1 MTAIANDVSISG
13 SARPPILIA
22 VCAVG
27 TIALATLSVA
37 SGQTDRAAAFYQ
49 GKTIRLL
56 LPTGPGGGRALYALP
71 FAEAFGRHIP
81 GSPKIVPVF
90 MPGAG
95 GSTAINNAQN
105 VAEPDG
111 LTIVS
116 PLKGSVI
123 AQATGDPSV
132 KYDLRRFNWIGR
144 ITDATQIFFVSGTA
158 PAHTIEGLRS
168 HEIIVGAGG
177 RASVTYQLPAFINR
191 VVGTR
196 LKIVTGYPSAG
207 ATNLSVYKG
216 ETHGAFTTWNDL
228 SSYHMDSIRDGKV
241 RVVVQIALHPL
252 PELNSVALLSDYAAD
267 ASDREL
273 IDFMSSSSELGQV
286 YAAPPGVPD
295 YLVEALRI
303 GFDATMKDKN
313 YIGTLAKAH
322 IQFNPMTGQE
332 ITQDVLKTLD
342 APRALI
348 ERYRAAIR

>member
-1 MTAIANDVSISG
+1 MRWSTSRFVTCARAAVIG
-13 SARPPILIA
+13 S
-22 VCAVG
+22 V
-27 TIALATLSVA
+27 ATLLPA
-37 SGQTDRAAAFYQ
+37 SAQTPSAAAYYQ
-49 GKTIRLL
+49 GKTIKML

-71 FAEAFGRHIP
+71 FAEAFSRHIP
-81 GSPKIVPVF
+81 GNPRIVPVF

-123 AQATGDPSV
+123 AQATDDPSV
-132 KYDLRRFNWIGR
+132 KYDLKRFHWIGR
-144 ITDATQIFFVSGTA
+144 ITDATQIFFISGKVSA
-158 PAHTIEGLRS
+158 RTIDDLRTQ
-168 HEIIVGAGG
+168 EIIVGAGG
-177 RASVTYQLPAFINR
+177 RASVTYQLPAFINK

-207 ATNLSVYKG
+207 ATNLSVHKG

-228 SSYHMDSIRDGKV
+228 QSYHMDSVRDGKV
-241 RVVVQIALHPL
+241 RVVVQIALHQL
-252 PELNSVALLSDYAAD
+252 PDLKNVPLLSEYATNEG
-267 ASDREL
+267 DREL

-303 GFDATMKDKN
+303 GFNAAMKDTSYTDK
-313 YIGTLAKAH
+313 LLKAK

-332 ITQDVLKTLD
+332 ITQDVMKTLN
-342 APRALI
+342 APRPLI
-348 ERYRAAIR
+348 ERYQAAIN

>member
-1 MTAIANDVSISG
+1 MRWSTSRFVKYAGAAVIG
-13 SARPPILIA
+13 SF
-22 VCAVG
+22 
-27 TIALATLSVA
+27 
-37 SGQTDRAAAFYQ
+37 AAACSASAQTPSAAAYYQ
-49 GKTIRLL
+49 GKTIKML

-71 FAEAFGRHIP
+71 FAEAFSRHIP
-81 GSPKIVPVF
+81 GNPRIVPIF

-123 AQATGDPSV
+123 AQATEDPSV

-158 PAHTIEGLRS
+158 PAHTIEGLRTQ
-168 HEIIVGAGG
+168 EIIVGAGG

-228 SSYHMDSIRDGKV
+228 SSYHMDSVRDGKV
-241 RVVVQIALHPL
+241 RVVVQIALHQL
-252 PELNSVALLSDYAAD
+252 PDLKNVPLLSDYATNAD
-267 ASDREL
+267 ERGL
-273 IDFMSSSSELGQV
+273 IDFMSSTSDLGQV

-295 YLVEALRI
+295 YLIEALRI
-303 GFDATMKDKN
+303 GFNATMKDTSYTDK
-313 YIGTLAKAH
+313 LLKAK

-332 ITQDVLKTLD
+332 ITQDVMKTLN
-342 APRALI
+342 APRSLI
-348 ERYRAAIR
+348 ERYQAAIN